1 MTPMQETQRDSV
13 NALFGN
19 GLFGAGGAAG
29 GLDLF
34 KLLRA
39 LLRRAW
45 AVVMVGVVFAAA
57 GYFFAKATYVPT
69 YVEKATLEFTSTKYI
84 KVADATGKEELVTVV
99 VPYENNDIGRYNIL
113 MKSDAM
119 LYSLAQNL
127 NNEYSVGMLRNS
139 MTLTETAVSGIFG
152 LEITGGDPVF
162 CSRVMDALL
171 DVFPDY
177 MRTSASTINIRLINY
192 PETPV
197 VNNSDN
203 SVKIAF
209 LAFMAGALLIALIVV
224 LVEIFSDTVKDI
236 DDIRNKTNAAVIGS
250 IPYVGKSTGLINKKP
265 LFTGGLLIT
274 DEDKVSFAFIE
285 CVKSI
290 RTKIENL
297 SINKGFKT
305 FIVTSTYENEGKT
318 TVAINIAAS
327 LAQKGKSVLLMD
339 ADLRKPAV
347 LRTIGVK
354 YDDKSGLIPI
364 IKGESTY
371 QESIKYVKSLGLFI
385 LPSGG
390 ITQKSS
396 EVLDADKVR
405 QVLEQARKEFDF
417 IIIDTPP
424 SRVVS
429 DSMVISAL
437 ADSLIFVIRKDHAK
451 IADINETLEEIAG
464 TNIDIAGAVFTMND
478 EESRGR
484 ILNKGGSGASRYYK
498 RYYRYGGKYGYGS
511 GKYGYGSG
519 GKYGYGSSGKYG
531 YGSGGYGYG
540 SGGYG
545 YGSGGYGYGSG
556 GYGYGA
562 GGYGYGSGG
571 YGYGSG
577 GYGYGSG
584 GYGYGSGGYGYG
596 SGGYGYGANGY
607 GYGYGYGYGLFGRK
621 RRKQQQQIQR
631 ERRAAEEQN
640 QEKPGEENGAL
651 QEANGEAAAPENQN
665 QNDNNR
671 NPNEKHKKK

>member
-1 MTPMQETQRDSV
+1 MQENQRDSV
-13 NALFGN
+13 NSLLGN
-19 GLFGAGGAAG
+19 GLFGGGGGG

-99 VPYENNDIGRYNIL
+99 VPYENNDVSRYSML

-119 LYSLAQNL
+119 LYNL
-127 NNEYSVGMLRNS
+127 SEKLKNEYSVGMLRDA

-152 LEITGGDPVF
+152 LEVSGLDPTF
-162 CSRVMDALL
+162 CSKVMDALL

-192 PETPV
+192 PSAPTI
-197 VNNSDN
+197 NNSDN

-236 DDIRNKTNAAVIGS
+236 DDIRNKTNVAVIGS

-297 SINKGFKT
+297 SANKGFKT

-318 TVAINIAAS
+318 TVAINIATS

-339 ADLRKPAV
+339 ADLRKPAI

-405 QVLEQARKEFDF
+405 QVIEQARKEFDF

-429 DSMVISAL
+429 DSLVISAL
-437 ADSLIFVIRKDHAK
+437 ADSLVFVIRKDHAK
-451 IADINETLEEIAG
+451 LSDINETLEEIAG

-478 EESRGR
+478 DESRGR
-484 ILNKGGSGASRYYK
+484 ILNKGGSGISRYYK
-498 RYYRYGGKYGYGS
+498 RYYRYGDSKYGYGS

-519 GKYGYGSSGKYG
+519 SYGYGSGSYGYGSGSYGYGSGSYG

-545 YGSGGYGYGSG
+545 YGSNGGYGYGS
-556 GYGYGA
+556 
-562 GGYGYGSGG
+562 
-571 YGYGSG
+571 
-577 GYGYGSG
+577 
-584 GYGYGSGGYGYG
+584 
-596 SGGYGYGANGY
+596 NG

-621 RRKQQQQIQR
+621 RRKQQQMQR
-631 ERRAAEEQN
+631 E
-640 QEKPGEENGAL
+640 K
-651 QEANGEAAAPENQN
+651 EAAAHEAQQSLPEDQGDKNAAAQ
-665 QNDNNR
+665 QAPDQPNDAEKNANG
-671 NPNEKHKKK
+671 KHKNK

>member
-1 MTPMQETQRDSV
+1 MQENQRDSV
-13 NALFGN
+13 NSLLGN
-19 GLFGAGGAAG
+19 GLFGGGGGG

-99 VPYENNDIGRYNIL
+99 VPYENNDVSRYSML

-119 LYSLAQNL
+119 LYNL
-127 NNEYSVGMLRNS
+127 SEKLKNEYSVGMLRDA

-152 LEITGGDPVF
+152 LEVSGLDPTF
-162 CSRVMDALL
+162 CSKVMDALL

-192 PETPV
+192 PSAPTI
-197 VNNSDN
+197 NNSDN
-203 SVKIAF
+203 SVKIAL

-236 DDIRNKTNAAVIGS
+236 DDIRNKTNVAVIGS

-297 SINKGFKT
+297 SANKGFKT

-318 TVAINIAAS
+318 TVAINIATS

-339 ADLRKPAV
+339 ADLRKPAI

-405 QVLEQARKEFDF
+405 QVIEQARKEFDF

-429 DSMVISAL
+429 DSLVISAL
-437 ADSLIFVIRKDHAK
+437 ADSLVFVIRKDHAK
-451 IADINETLEEIAG
+451 LSDINETLEEIAG

-478 EESRGR
+478 DESRGR
-484 ILNKGGSGASRYYK
+484 ILNKGGSGISRYYK
-498 RYYRYGGKYGYGS
+498 RYYRYGDGKYGYGS

-519 GKYGYGSSGKYG
+519 SYG
-531 YGSGGYGYG
+531 YGSGSYGYG
-540 SGGYG
+540 SGSYG
-545 YGSGGYGYGSG
+545 YGSGS
-556 GYGYGA
+556 
-562 GGYGYGSGG
+562 YGYGSGG

-596 SGGYGYGANGY
+596 SNGGYGYGSNG

-621 RRKQQQQIQR
+621 RRKQQQMQR
-631 ERRAAEEQN
+631 E
-640 QEKPGEENGAL
+640 K
-651 QEANGEAAAPENQN
+651 EAAAHEAQQSLPEDQGDKNAAAQ
-665 QNDNNR
+665 QAPDQPNDAEKNANG
-671 NPNEKHKKK
+671 KHKNK